1 MAESFNQQRDAL
13 RRRSLRMGTLVE
25 ELVREGTDSV
35 FTNNVVRA
43 EAVIARDAE
52 VDAEEV
58 QIEAEVVRL
67 LAAHPP
73 AGPDVRLLC
82 AVLKINNDL
91 ERIADCAVNIAQRV
105 RQIDGRIPAGADRDL
120 RLMDGLVR
128 QMLRWVLQA
137 YGNQDVDLARRVL
150 RNEETVDALN
160 GKIVQEL
167 TADIT
172 RRAEDVVADLD
183 LIIVAKNIERIA
195 DHATNVAEDVVF
207 TVTGEIIRHSGRW
220 SKGGGNGTANGTAA
234 NGTGNGP
241 VTGAPAGAPAG
252 APPAVPPM
260 HAAR

>member
-1 MAESFNQQRDAL
+1 VAESFNQQRDAL
-13 RRRSLRMGTLVE
+13 RRRSLRMGALVE

-35 FTNNVVRA
+35 FTNNVARA

-172 RRAEDVVADLD
+172 HRAEDVVADLD

-220 SKGGGNGTANGTAA
+220 SKGGGQPA
-234 NGTGNGP
+234 
-241 VTGAPAGAPAG
+241 TGASVVGAPVG
-252 APPAVPPM
+252 SPPAVPPIP
-260 HAAR
+260 AGR